1 MDILLPVAEG
11 VVAVEL
17 PCWLPWCCSMSV
29 KGLLNW
35 NNCGVRPDAG
45 ARPAETDV
53 KPVPSGVR
61 PVDSPTPTLLLLL
74 LLEAVTSLMPRLKV
88 LRAPAFKII

>member
-1 MDILLPVAEG
+1 M
-11 VVAVEL
+11 
-17 PCWLPWCCSMSV
+17 
-29 KGLLNW
+29 LNW

-53 KPVPSGVR
+53 KPAPSGVR

-74 LLEAVTSLMPRLKV
+74 LLLLKAVTSLMPRLEV